1 MRIEIDTLRDSQQDI
16 RKAIE
21 MLQSLV
27 AQSTLPM
34 SLNGGQQPRNIFEST
49 NAPGSA
55 QSLFGAIFDTPT
67 HETKSEEVQPKIEYY
82 R

>member
-27 AQSTLPM
+27 AHPIMQRNDLIMQQS
-34 SLNGGQQPRNIFEST
+34 RNVFENTSSPS
-49 NAPGSA
+49 NA
-55 QSLFGAIFDTPT
+55 QSLFGALFDAPA
-67 HETKSEEVQPKIEYY
+67 HETKKDEPKIEYY